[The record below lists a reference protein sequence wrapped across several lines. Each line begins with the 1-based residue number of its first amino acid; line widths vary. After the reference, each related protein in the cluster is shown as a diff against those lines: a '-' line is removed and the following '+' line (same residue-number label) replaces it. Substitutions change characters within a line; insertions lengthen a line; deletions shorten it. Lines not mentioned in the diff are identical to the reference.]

1 MVRLIKFHTDLG
13 LGKLSDLLPTFRNEV
28 ELRINDL
35 FLITPDKYKILG
47 WLKCGFR
54 ADWAAAMP
62 KIISNPPNFLH
73 SAAALAAAR
82 ERLTSEVRKGRL
94 LGGPGWTR
102 EVVRDFLGKDFYV
115 IPCGAVPKNDNPVGR
130 IIQL

>member
-82 ERLTSEVRKGRL
+82 ERLISEVSKGQLVGGRL
-94 LGGPGWTR
+94 DAEGCSGFFGPR
-102 EVVRDFLGKDFYV
+102 FLRHPLWCRSK
-115 IPCGAVPKNDNPVGR
+115 K
-130 IIQL
+130 